1 MSILEYLYDRYGK
14 DKIDKLFYYLPSDKN
29 YKILMQHLRL
39 SEPVD
44 NNYSCYRSLVLSKLE
59 TKIEDKL
66 FLYEISNIIA
76 SIDYTFKQYNTII
89 TYGTFDLFHVG
100 HVKLLERISGLCNNL
115 IVGVSTDEFNQL
127 KGKQCAIPYE
137 QRKAIVCA
145 CKYVTKVIPENN
157 WDQKSSDIEKYQVDA
172 LVMGDDWKGKF
183 DFLKSLCDVIYLPRT
198 DGISTTMLK
207 EKLRD

>member
-100 HVKLLERISGLCNNL
+100 HLNLLPGH
-115 IVGVSTDEFNQL
+115 
-127 KGKQCAIPYE
+127 K
-137 QRKAIVCA
+137 
-145 CKYVTKVIPENN
+145 
-157 WDQKSSDIEKYQVDA
+157 KSRVE
-172 LVMGDDWKGKF
+172 
-183 DFLKSLCDVIYLPRT
+183 
-198 DGISTTMLK
+198 
-207 EKLRD
+207 